1 MLYHVHELHHAAL
14 EPLRFAAQASQQFF
28 QNPFNPLTYTR
39 SGRAVAAACE
49 VFDRTTRRRDKPDFG
64 LTETS
69 IKGKSVAVRETVV
82 AETTFCR
89 LLRFERDGC
98 QDQDPR
104 VLIVAPMS
112 GHFATLL
119 RDTVA
124 ALLPN
129 HDVHITDW
137 RDARDVPAELGDF
150 DLDDYIDTVIDFLHR
165 LGPPC
170 HVIAVCQPS
179 VPVLAATALMAAAG
193 DGAAPRT
200 MTLMGGPIDTR
211 ESPTEVNN
219 LAKTRSLKWF
229 ERNVITRVPVIY
241 PGFMRPVY
249 PGFLQLTGF
258 MTMNLD
264 RHLGAHVRLFHHL
277 VEGDGDGAEAH
288 RRFYDEYLAV
298 MDLPAEYYLQ
308 TIETVF
314 QDHALPL
321 GTMTSR
327 GRPIEPA
334 AITGTALMT
343 VEGERDDISGLGQ
356 TAAAHKLC
364 SSLKQRQRLH
374 HEEPGVGHYGVFNGR
389 KWRRNIAPRIARF
402 IRRHEGT

>member
-69 IKGKSVAVRETVV
+69 IKGESVAVRETVV
-82 AETTFCR
+82 AETNFCR

-98 QDQDPR
+98 RDQDPR

-129 HDVHITDW
+129 HDIHITDW

-150 DLDDYIDTVIDFLHR
+150 DLDDYIDTLIDFLHR

-193 DGAAPRT
+193 DSAAPCT

-288 RRFYDEYLAV
+288 RHFYDEYLAV